1 MLFDLDDGTVVVMEV
16 WEYFGGPEDSRR
28 RELVW
33 GVVREP
39 PAPKFGHQTVVG
51 RAFVLLDDHV
61 REHGLGVVCVSPA
74 DVVLDEQKALVVQPD
89 VFFISNQRFA
99 IIRDQ
104 VWGAPDLVV
113 EVMSRG
119 TARFDGT
126 IKLGWY
132 RQYGVREC
140 WLLDPAERVVTVFN
154 LEGAPADEGRRF
166 TDSEAIR
173 SAVLPHFVRE
183 AAEFFS

>member
-1 MLFDLDDGTVVVMEV
+1 MCGLRSLK
-16 WEYFGGPEDSRR
+16 
-28 RELVW
+28 ELVEDAAK
-33 GVVREP
+33 GKDVR
-39 PAPKFGHQTVVG
+39 AVIRRLSARLLRRQ
-51 RAFVLLDDHV
+51 VLT
-61 REHGLGVVCVSPA
+61 G
-74 DVVLDEQKALVVQPD
+74 
-89 VFFISNQRFA
+89 I
-99 IIRDQ
+99 
-104 VWGAPDLVV
+104 V

-140 WLLDPAERVVTVFN
+140 WLLDPAERVVTVIN
-154 LEGAPADEGRRF
+154 LEGATADEGRRF

-173 SAVLPHFVRE
+173 SAVLPHFARE